1 MSTRM
6 MRWIAP
12 IAAAGLA
19 AVILVASASA
29 GATTRHGR
37 VHASAAAASA
47 PYSFSFKPNKPGVST
62 AMTFKLTSA
71 TQPMSA
77 TVTLPAKT
85 LLNLKSVAV
94 CGAPPACGP
103 TTQVGTGGA
112 TVRYTNAAGTTY
124 SIPLTFQVFNR
135 KGGLAVVITVPNAA
149 PVVILPT
156 WSGTTL
162 TIPFPNGTYM
172 GLPIQITEVSLSFS
186 QLGSGK
192 GSLVRTPA
200 TCTKAGWP
208 TTATLTS
215 TTGAVTHLKA
225 TAKCQAPKSKPKH
238 KKKG

>member
-1 MSTRM
+1 
-6 MRWIAP
+6 
-12 IAAAGLA
+12 
-19 AVILVASASA
+19 VASA
-29 GATTRHGR
+29 GASTKHAR
-37 VHASAAAASA
+37 VHVSAAAASA
-47 PYSFSFKPNKPGVST
+47 PFSFSFKPNKPGVST

-71 TQPMSA
+71 TQPKSA

-85 LLNLKSVAV
+85 LLNLKAAAL

-112 TVRYTNAAGTTY
+112 TVKYTNAAGTTY

-172 GLPIQITEVSLSFS
+172 GLPIQITQVSLSFS

-208 TTATLTS
+208 ASATLTS
-215 TTGAVTHLKA
+215 ITGTVSHLKS
-225 TAKCQAPKSKPKH
+225 TAKCQVPKKH
-238 KKKG
+238 KQK